1 MSCDIDDGRRK
12 REGNKGS
19 LETRER
25 VLSAARD
32 LFDEVGYDGA
42 TIRLVAQRAGV
53 SVGSVFTT
61 FSSKADILS
70 QVMQERVDGLV
81 AEIGAIPPVGG
92 AFDRVKAIMA
102 VHYRFE
108 MRRPKLF
115 LAHII
120 AAFTPDLEAGVVP
133 YGATTRTIS
142 AAHRAL
148 LEGIEHGE
156 IAPDTDV
163 DLVIDVLRG
172 IYAWN
177 YRLAA
182 REPVEAKTLIALA
195 NRQADMLFN
204 GIKAR

>member
-1 MSCDIDDGRRK
+1 MSALGIGDLGVRDIQK
-12 REGNKGS
+12 Q
-19 LETRER
+19 ETRGR
-25 VLSAARD
+25 VLAAARD
-32 LFDEVGYDGA
+32 LFDEVGYEGA

-70 QVMQERVDGLV
+70 QVMMERVDALA
-81 AEIGAIPPVGG
+81 AEVDALPQDGSAL
-92 AFDRVKAIMA
+92 DCLKAIMA

-115 LAHII
+115 LAHLI

-133 YGATTRTIS
+133 FGHSELTSS
-142 AAHRAL
+142 AARKAL
-148 LEGIEHGE
+148 EAGIARGE
-156 IAPDTDV
+156 IAADV
-163 DLVIDVLRG
+163 DVETLLDCMRG

-182 REPVEAKTLIALA
+182 RETVDPAVLIARSE
-195 NRQADMLFN
+195 RQADLLFS
-204 GIKAR
+204 GLRPR